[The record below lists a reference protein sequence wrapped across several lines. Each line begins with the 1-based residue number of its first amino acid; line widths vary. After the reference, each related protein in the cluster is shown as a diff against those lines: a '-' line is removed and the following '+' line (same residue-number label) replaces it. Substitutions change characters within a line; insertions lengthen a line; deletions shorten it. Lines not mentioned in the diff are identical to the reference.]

1 MSRETRDE
9 GEPQPSSR
17 LGSPKSNMQRD
28 GSPEPTRRRL
38 LALAGSAGA
47 AALAGCSGSQ
57 SPSTPS
63 ESPTGTDAEGDSGDG
78 TGRPAPGGTPMSEMP
93 DLSGTVDVYSG
104 RGEAL
109 VGALVEYI
117 EDLYPDL
124 TLRVSYGGSTD
135 LVNTILTEGNNSP
148 ADVFYSVNAGSLGAL
163 AGRDRAAE
171 LPDDVL
177 GLVREEFRD
186 PDGGWVGTSGRA
198 RTVPYNTDAF
208 SESEIP
214 EDVFAFPEQDRFED
228 EMGWAPSYGSFQAFV
243 TAMRILNDRET
254 TREWLEGMLD
264 LGIQSYSDEFAISQA
279 IADGEI
285 SAGFANHYYIQR
297 VLDGRPDA
305 PLATAFT
312 EGDAGS
318 VFNVAGAAVVDTTDD
333 PETAANFVRHLLSAE
348 AQEYFAT
355 TTFEYPLIPEV
366 EPVGALPTIDELN
379 PPQGLDLSE
388 LADIGPTIE
397 LMRDVGLSV

>member
-1 MSRETRDE
+1 MERD
-9 GEPQPSSR
+9 R
-17 LGSPKSNMQRD
+17 ARR
-28 GSPEPTRRRL
+28 PTRRRL

-47 AALAGCSGSQ
+47 AALAGCTSGTDGTE
-57 SPSTPS
+57 TPTA
-63 ESPTGTDAEGDSGDG
+63 TGTDASGDG
-78 TGRPAPGGTPMSEMP
+78 SDGTDGEAVGQVGSGRAGRPAPGGTPMAEMP
-93 DLSGTVDVYSG
+93 DLSGTIDVYSG

-117 EDLYPDL
+117 EELYPDL
-124 TLRVSYGGSTD
+124 NLRVKYGGSTD
-135 LVNTILTEGNNSP
+135 LVNTVLTEGDNSP

-163 AGRDRAAE
+163 AERDRAAA
-171 LPDDVL
+171 LPEDVL

-186 PDGGWVGTSGRA
+186 PDGRWVGTSGRA
-198 RTVPYNTDAF
+198 RTVPYNTDTF
-208 SESEIP
+208 SESDIP
-214 EDVFAFPEQDRFED
+214 EDVFAFPEQSRFED
-228 EMGWAPSYGSFQAFV
+228 RMGWAPSYGSFQAFV
-243 TAMRILNDRET
+243 TAMRILNGPEA
-254 TREWLEGMLD
+254 TREWLQGMLD
-264 LGIQSYSDEFAISQA
+264 LGVQSYSDEFSIVQA

-285 SAGFANHYYIQR
+285 AAGFTNHYYIQR
-297 VLDGRPDA
+297 VLDGRPEA

-312 EGDAGS
+312 QGDAGA
-318 VFNVAGAAVVDTTDD
+318 VFNVAGAAVVDTADD
-333 PETAANFVRHLLSAE
+333 TEMATNFVRHLLSAE

-355 TTFEYPLIPEV
+355 TTFEYPLIPDV